1 MWKLSQLMKNT
12 SLSFSF
18 VFRTPTSHDA
28 FHEFIHLL
36 VFFAGKLMNSLFE
49 NLQVLAKLLIFPSW
63 FSTEWDT
70 LVSSSKWIMTV
81 KNTDVLISWSS
92 LKGKGRLWNLS
103 KIRFLCCC
111 LVQGVGH
118 ITRKSRRFSKSLLAL
133 TKKQGGRIIFRDL
146 DGECIC
152 QY

>member
-81 KNTDVLISWSS
+81 KNTDVLIEVPWKE
-92 LKGKGRLWNLS
+92 KGVCE
-103 KIRFLCCC
+103 I
-111 LVQGVGH
+111 
-118 ITRKSRRFSKSLLAL
+118 SRRSVSFVVA
-133 TKKQGGRIIFRDL
+133 
-146 DGECIC
+146 
-152 QY
+152 

>member
-1 MWKLSQLMKNT
+1 MWKPSQLMKNT

-28 FHEFIHLL
+28 FHELTHLL

-103 KIRFLCCC
+103 KIRFHCCC
-111 LVQGVGH
+111 LVQDVGH
-118 ITRKSRRFSKSLLAL
+118 N
-133 TKKQGGRIIFRDL
+133 
-146 DGECIC
+146 
-152 QY
+152 Y